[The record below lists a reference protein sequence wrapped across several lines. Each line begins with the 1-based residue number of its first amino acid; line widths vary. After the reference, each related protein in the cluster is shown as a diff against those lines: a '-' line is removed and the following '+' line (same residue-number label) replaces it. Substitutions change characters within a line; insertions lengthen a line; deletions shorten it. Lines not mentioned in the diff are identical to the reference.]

1 VKFRPSLYL
10 ILIISMFLTI
20 QGCQMRPPQPQLNP
34 LQIEAMQTR
43 TFNVDKRV
51 AFNAV
56 VTVFQNL
63 GYIVSQANFN
73 TGFITAQSPKNTN
86 FFGNTNSV
94 KTTAFITET
103 YDHKS
108 KIRINF
114 VTNNMFSGNKGQ
126 VTVNDTA
133 VENAQS
139 YINAFNKIRQ
149 QIFVSTGMNPVS
161 PNSKT
166 PTQTQTQNQIPEVSI
181 ND

>member
-1 VKFRPSLYL
+1 
-10 ILIISMFLTI
+10 MFLTI